1 MIQEQITTL
10 TLPYPLG
17 DKRVRVYVPAHEE
30 GETFPVVYMTDG
42 QNLFED
48 TDLRFG
54 CWYTREAVTEER
66 RLSGQAAIIVGCPD
80 WSPTQGQASS
90 ASVSISARTVAAVK
104 SGMSTGVKS
113 TRSHLSRR

>member
-42 QNLFED
+42 QNLFESEN
-48 TDLRFG
+48 LQFG
-54 CWYTREAVTEER
+54 CWYTREAVAEER
-66 RLSGQAAIIVGCPD
+66 AQSGMAAIIVGIHNDDAP
-80 WSPTQGQASS
+80 WE
-90 ASVSISARTVAAVK
+90 
-104 SGMSTGVKS
+104 
-113 TRSHLSRR
+113 

>member
-17 DKRVRVYVPAHEE
+17 GKRVRVYVPAHEE

-54 CWYTREAVTEER
+54 CIH
-66 RLSGQAAIIVGCPD
+66 S
-80 WSPTQGQASS
+80 
-90 ASVSISARTVAAVK
+90 
-104 SGMSTGVKS
+104 
-113 TRSHLSRR
+113 